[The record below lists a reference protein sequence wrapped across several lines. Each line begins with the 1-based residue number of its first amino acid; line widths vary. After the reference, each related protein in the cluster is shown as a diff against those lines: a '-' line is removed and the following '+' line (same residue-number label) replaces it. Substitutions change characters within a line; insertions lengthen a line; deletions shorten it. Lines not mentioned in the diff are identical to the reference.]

1 MGKRDPAMSVLVAL
15 TGFAR
20 ARSWRCGLT
29 TSRDAPGS
37 SDLGTEGE
45 VTAPAPVD
53 AKIGAF
59 PTADILSWETGQRN
73 DQGRPPPL
81 IGELPDAVSDSDRS
95 VVPQAARFKP
105 TSVTRCAS

>member
-37 SDLGTEGE
+37 SDLETEGE
-45 VTAPAPVD
+45 VTAAAPVD

-73 DQGRPPPL
+73 DQGRPPHSLGNCLMQHPTL
-81 IGELPDAVSDSDRS
+81 I
-95 VVPQAARFKP
+95 AALSLRP
-105 TSVTRCAS
+105 PALRR